1 MTRLG
6 GGRKPAILARPQPR
20 LPEGDWAEYNSTFAG
35 AASRAVEWADLIQP
49 IFYVR
54 GRILIGRNRRAGP
67 GRGAGTAGAAGRGAR
82 SRPGAPGSVPDSVGE
97 RILATTADW
106 QATVQRTVD
115 GLGYELVELE
125 RAGGGLLRVT
135 IDRVPGRAY
144 PGGEGAA
151 VTLDDC
157 ELVTRQ
163 LQVVL
168 HVADVDYGRLEV
180 SSPGLDRPLKRPA
193 DYARFAG
200 ARITLA
206 LKQPLNGRRNFRG
219 QLQAAPTGWRLVL
232 EDDNGVPGDQAL
244 DFALDEV
251 REARLVPVIDFK
263 GRGAKAAGQQGDR
276 SQ

>member
-1 MTRLG
+1 
-6 GGRKPAILARPQPR
+6 
-20 LPEGDWAEYNSTFAG
+20 
-35 AASRAVEWADLIQP
+35 
-49 IFYVR
+49 
-54 GRILIGRNRRAGP
+54 
-67 GRGAGTAGAAGRGAR
+67 
-82 SRPGAPGSVPDSVGE
+82 
-97 RILATTADW
+97 LATTADW

-115 GLGYELVELE
+115 GLGYELVDLE
-125 RAGGGLLRVT
+125 RAGGGLLRVM
-135 IDRVPGRAY
+135 IDRVPGRTYAS
-144 PGGEGAA
+144 GEGAA

-163 LQVVL
+163 LQMVL
-168 HVADVDYGRLEV
+168 HVAEVDYVRLEV

-193 DYARFAG
+193 DYERFAG

-206 LKQPLNGRRNFRG
+206 LKQPLQGRRNFRG
-219 QLQAAPTGWRLVL
+219 RLEAAQQGWRLAL

-276 SQ
+276 SR

>member
-1 MTRLG
+1 
-6 GGRKPAILARPQPR
+6 
-20 LPEGDWAEYNSTFAG
+20 
-35 AASRAVEWADLIQP
+35 
-49 IFYVR
+49 
-54 GRILIGRNRRAGP
+54 
-67 GRGAGTAGAAGRGAR
+67 
-82 SRPGAPGSVPDSVGE
+82 VGE

>member
-1 MTRLG
+1 M
-6 GGRKPAILARPQPR
+6 
-20 LPEGDWAEYNSTFAG
+20 
-35 AASRAVEWADLIQP
+35 
-49 IFYVR
+49 
-54 GRILIGRNRRAGP
+54 
-67 GRGAGTAGAAGRGAR
+67 
-82 SRPGAPGSVPDSVGE
+82 
-97 RILATTADW
+97 
-106 QATVQRTVD
+106 QRTVD

-125 RAGGGLLRVT
+125 RGAGGLLRAT

-144 PGGEGAA
+144 PTGEGAA

-163 LQVVL
+163 LQVLL
-168 HVADVDYGRLEV
+168 HVAGVEYGRLEV
-180 SSPGLDRPLKRPA
+180 SSPGLDRPLKRAA
-193 DYARFAG
+193 DYERFAG

-206 LKQPLNGRRNFRG
+206 LKQPLQGRRNFRG
-219 QLQAAPTGWRLVL
+219 RLEAAPPGWRLAL

-276 SQ
+276 SR